1 MTRCLSDDALER
13 VEAELAS
20 VAERAHL
27 AGCAACA
34 ARHRQI
40 RGELALITG
49 VLRDTPEPGTRP
61 APARRAR
68 WMPATVG
75 LAAVAAALLIWVEV
89 AVWRA
94 VTPVPPTMQAQEV
107 AAILADVSAALFSVS
122 GDPSATTTPAAIAP
136 AAITED
142 AALSLEVMARDLDQA
157 LTGGEP

>member
-61 APARRAR
+61 APARRVR

-122 GDPSATTTPAAIAP
+122 GDPPAAATPGATTEEP
-136 AAITED
+136 
-142 AALSLEVMARDLDQA
+142 ALSIEVMAKELDQA

>member
-1 MTRCLSDDALER
+1 MSRCLSDDALER
-13 VEAELAS
+13 VEVELAS

-34 ARHRQI
+34 ARHRRI

-49 VLRDTPEPGTRP
+49 VLRDTPEPRTRP
-61 APARRAR
+61 APTRRRR
-68 WMPATVG
+68 WLPATVG
-75 LAAVAAALLIWVEV
+75 LAGVAAALLIWVEV

-94 VTPVPPTMQAQEV
+94 VTPVPPTMQPHEV

-122 GDPSATTTPAAIAP
+122 GDPATATTPGATTEDPAA
-136 AAITED
+136 
-142 AALSLEVMARDLDQA
+142 SLEIMAQELDLA

>member
-49 VLRDTPEPGTRP
+49 VLRDSPEPGTRP
-61 APARRAR
+61 APARRVR

-122 GDPSATTTPAAIAP
+122 GDPPTTTTPAAIAP
-136 AAITED
+136 AAIAED
-142 AALSLEVMARDLDQA
+142 AALSLEVMARELDQA
-157 LTGGEP
+157 LTGGAP

>member
-1 MTRCLSDDALER
+1 MSRCLSDDALER

-20 VAERAHL
+20 DAERAHL

-34 ARHRQI
+34 ARHRRI
-40 RGELALITG
+40 RDELALISA
-49 VLRDTPEPGTRP
+49 VLRDTPEPRTQP
-61 APARRAR
+61 TPVRRRR

-75 LAAVAAALLIWVEV
+75 LAAIAAALLIWVEV

-94 VTPVPPTMQAQEV
+94 VTPVPPTMQPHEV

-122 GDPSATTTPAAIAP
+122 GDPPAAR
-136 AAITED
+136 TEETT
-142 AALSLEVMARDLDQA
+142 LSLEVMAQELDQA

>member
-1 MTRCLSDDALER
+1 MSRCLSDEALER
-13 VEAELAS
+13 VLAELAS

-34 ARHRQI
+34 ARHRRI
-40 RGELALITG
+40 RGELALIAG
-49 VLRDTPEPGTRP
+49 VLRDTPEPRMRP
-61 APARRAR
+61 APARRPR

-94 VTPVPPTMQAQEV
+94 VTPVPPTMQPHEV

-122 GDPSATTTPAAIAP
+122 GDPP

-142 AALSLEVMARDLDQA
+142 PVLSLDLMTQELDQA

>member
-40 RGELALITG
+40 RGELAVITG
-49 VLRDTPEPGTRP
+49 VLRDSPEPGTRP
-61 APARRAR
+61 APARRMR

-122 GDPSATTTPAAIAP
+122 GDPPATTTPAAIAP
-136 AAITED
+136 AVIAED
-142 AALSLEVMARDLDQA
+142 APLSLEVMARELDQA
-157 LTGGEP
+157 LTGGAP

>member
-1 MTRCLSDDALER
+1 VSACLSDDALER
-13 VEAELAS
+13 VEAELAT

-34 ARHRQI
+34 ARHRRI
-40 RGELALITG
+40 RDELALITG
-49 VLRDTPEPGTRP
+49 VLRDTREPRTRP
-61 APARRAR
+61 VAARRRR

-94 VTPVPPTMQAQEV
+94 VTPVPPTMQPHEV

-122 GDPSATTTPAAIAP
+122 GDPAALTTPGATTEDPAA
-136 AAITED
+136 T
-142 AALSLEVMARDLDQA
+142 LETMARELDQA

>member
-61 APARRAR
+61 APARRMR

-122 GDPSATTTPAAIAP
+122 GDPPATTTPAAIAP
-136 AAITED
+136 AVIAEE
-142 AALSLEVMARDLDQA
+142 APLSLEVMARELDQA
-157 LTGGEP
+157 LTGGSP